1 MPYLN
6 SESSSLYYKTLGFNH
21 PAILIHGSCL
31 NLNMWDDLFDI
42 LAHQRL
48 TIAYDQRG
56 YGKSRF
62 KSKENY
68 SHEHDLYSLYEHLDL
83 KKADLIGLSSGAE
96 IAVDFCLQYP
106 DKVSSLTLVS
116 PALSGMDANIET
128 REIDREILETI
139 KTGKYNQ
146 TVQLI
151 YNHPVFAP
159 AISNARCNSLIRE
172 IINRHDFG
180 AVTNNPPTIG
190 INNAKWK
197 LNEIKVPTL
206 VVIGR
211 NDSNYFHIT
220 AETLKNGIEDSQLK
234 ITEDAG
240 HMLNMEQPHTFNQI
254 LSLFLSTH

>member
-1 MPYLN
+1 MSLDAVIAGIGIIPFGKFPNRSSKTMSEEVTRLALN
-6 SESSSLYYKTLGFNH
+6 
-21 PAILIHGSCL
+21 
-31 NLNMWDDLFDI
+31 
-42 LAHQRL
+42 
-48 TIAYDQRG
+48 
-56 YGKSRF
+56 
-62 KSKENY
+62 
-68 SHEHDLYSLYEHLDL
+68 
-83 KKADLIGLSSGAE
+83 
-96 IAVDFCLQYP
+96 
-106 DKVSSLTLVS
+106 
-116 PALSGMDANIET
+116 DANIET

-139 KTGKYNQ
+139 KTEKYNQ

-172 IINRHDFG
+172 IINGHDFG

-220 AETLKNGIEDSQLK
+220 AETLKNGIADSQLK